1 MLEYGDK
8 LHKYL
13 RAAKS
18 VTFLE
23 LLAAG
28 HSSKVKEKML

>member
-8 LHKYL
+8 LQKYL
-13 RAAKS
+13 RSAKS

-23 LLAAG
+23 LLVAG
-28 HSSKVKEKML
+28 PSSKVKEKLL